1 MTWFKV
7 DDTAHAH
14 PKLLKAGNA
23 ALGLWMR
30 AGAYAA
36 QHLTEGV
43 VPGVVVQLYGTAP
56 QARKLVTA
64 GLWHPHGHD
73 CPRCEQPSA
82 GDFVM
87 HDFLVYNPTRARV
100 EDDRSKAAERQ
111 KRARE
116 RAAEQ
121 REQQRPQPDSAVN
134 RPRTD
139 DDSPAKRPRSEE
151 EPSRE
156 NFESSANQI
165 AFPDDITG
173 QDGVSQRDGG
183 GASRSPRPDPS
194 RPSVPPSEVQLASWD
209 TPAVPPNIR
218 PLQEEMTAA
227 GIVVEWSLAQADW
240 FRLEAIVKRTAV
252 PALVEH
258 ARGQWHHARSRPRSV
273 RYFLPGWTSLP
284 PVPAGAPTSPGA
296 EVIPLD
302 AARPGRAARAA
313 NLFAAALDNHSD
325 GRDTPEEQAQ

>member
-56 QARKLVTA
+56 QARKLVA
-64 GLWHPHGHD
+64 SGLWHACGHT
-73 CPRCEQPSA
+73 CTRCEQPPT
-82 GDFVM
+82 GDYIM
-87 HDFLVYNPTRARV
+87 HDFLVYNPARARV
-100 EDDRSKAAERQ
+100 ESERSAAAERQ

-116 RAAEQ
+116 KAAEQ
-121 REQQRPQPDSAVN
+121 RNQQRNPLDPAADRSGN
-134 RPRTD
+134 D
-139 DDSPAKRPRSEE
+139 DDSPP
-151 EPSRE
+151 E
-156 NFESSANQI
+156 NCESSANQI
-165 AFPDDITG
+165 AFPHDIAG
-173 QDGVSQRDGG
+173 QASVSQRDGG

-194 RPSVPPSEVQLASWD
+194 RPAVPPSEVQLANYD
-209 TPAVPPNIR
+209 GPVVPPNIR
-218 PLQEEMTAA
+218 PLQEAMTAA
-227 GIVVEWSLAQADW
+227 GIVVEWSLVPGEW
-240 FRLEAIVKRTAV
+240 FRLEAIVARTAI

-258 ARGQWHHARSRPRSV
+258 ARGQWHHARSRPRSA
-273 RYFLPGWTSLP
+273 RYFLPGWQALP

-296 EVIPLD
+296 DVIHLD
-302 AARPGRAARAA
+302 AARPGRVARAA
-313 NLFAAALDNHSD
+313 DMFAAALDHTDSPD
-325 GRDTPEEQAQ
+325 GPEERAQ